1 MVSHNL
7 RMPMLPPDLLA
18 TLRLPVLQDADL
30 DTQAS
35 FFKRPEVRALYFEVV
50 EGSAKDEVL
59 RAAIARLGELHP
71 HRAALLAVFCGAL
84 VENGADPQLMFD
96 AVRQLAGRLLAS
108 LAPYCAAQPYEPDE
122 DDEEP
127 QDEAE
132 LAAWQAAEAALA
144 ALSPQARFEVDALQ
158 RAVDLLVLPLMTMVV
173 RDVRNHQSLVADA
186 GLLAH
191 IEAMYANDS
200 LPFEALHFL
209 RAAAQLSYE
218 DELVVLLPASRAGM
232 VVRAQGINNN
242 FHAFSLLQDLM
253 ETHAQ
258 TLGIRQPPRTRR
270 DEDSDAAA
278 FLWLQATAF
287 AQGELVDRMAW
298 SWGEGTLRENARRQG
313 RLVLVALETDDKP
326 ARGWTGFTHVL
337 HAEQNPQ
344 VSLVHFLTPDEV
356 AAYLA

>member
-1 MVSHNL
+1 
-7 RMPMLPPDLLA
+7 MLPPDLLA

-35 FFKRPEVRALYFEVV
+35 FFKRPEVRGLYFEVV
-50 EGSAKDEVL
+50 EGAAKDEVL
-59 RAAIARLGELHP
+59 RAAVAQFGDLHP

-108 LAPYCAAQPYEPDE
+108 LAPYCAAQPDEPDE
-122 DDEEP
+122 DDEGEEGEP
-127 QDEAE
+127 QDGQA

-144 ALSPQARFEVDALQ
+144 SLSPPARFEVDARQ

-173 RDVRNHQSLVADA
+173 RDVRNHQSLVADE

-191 IEAMYANDS
+191 VEAMYANDS

-209 RAAAQLSYE
+209 RAAALLSYE

-232 VVRAQGINNN
+232 VVRAQGLNNN
-242 FHAFSLLQDLM
+242 FHAFTLLQDLM

-270 DEDSDAAA
+270 DGDSDAAS
-278 FLWLQATAF
+278 FLWLQATAY
-287 AQGELVDRMAW
+287 AKGELVDRMAW

-326 ARGWTGFTHVL
+326 ARGWNGFTHVL

>member
-1 MVSHNL
+1 
-7 RMPMLPPDLLA
+7 MPLLPPDLLA

-35 FFKRPEVRALYFEVV
+35 FFKRPEVRAHYFEVV
-50 EGSAKDEVL
+50 EGAAKDEVL
-59 RAAIARLGELHP
+59 RAALAQIGDLHP

-108 LAPYCAAQPYEPDE
+108 LAPYCAAQPHEPDE
-122 DDEEP
+122 DGDEGEP
-127 QDEAE
+127 QDEQA

-144 ALSPQARFEVDALQ
+144 SLSPPARFEVDASQ

-173 RDVRNHQSLVADA
+173 RDVRNHQSLVADE
-186 GLLAH
+186 GLIAH
-191 IEAMYANDS
+191 VEAMYANDS

-232 VVRAQGINNN
+232 VVRAQGLNNN
-242 FHAFSLLQDLM
+242 FHAFTLLQDLM

-270 DEDSDAAA
+270 DGDSDAAS
-278 FLWLQATAF
+278 FLWLQATAY
-287 AQGELVDRMAW
+287 AKGELVDRMAW
-298 SWGEGTLRENARRQG
+298 AWGEGTLRENARRQG

-326 ARGWTGFTHVL
+326 ARGWNGFTHVL

>member
-1 MVSHNL
+1 
-7 RMPMLPPDLLA
+7 MLPPDLLA

-59 RAAIARLGELHP
+59 RAAIAQLGELHP

-108 LAPYCAAQPYEPDE
+108 LAPYRAAQPYEPDE
-122 DDEEP
+122 EDEEGDEP

-144 ALSPQARFEVDALQ
+144 ALSPQARFEIDALQ

-209 RAAAQLSYE
+209 RAAASC
-218 DELVVLLPASRAGM
+218 
-232 VVRAQGINNN
+232 
-242 FHAFSLLQDLM
+242 
-253 ETHAQ
+253 
-258 TLGIRQPPRTRR
+258 RTRTNWWSCCR
-270 DEDSDAAA
+270 RRA
-278 FLWLQATAF
+278 
-287 AQGELVDRMAW
+287 RAW
-298 SWGEGTLRENARRQG
+298 SFAHRAST
-313 RLVLVALETDDKP
+313 T
-326 ARGWTGFTHVL
+326 T
-337 HAEQNPQ
+337 
-344 VSLVHFLTPDEV
+344 STPSRCCRT
-356 AAYLA
+356 